1 MMGIVIPID
10 LFPNLNSRPI
20 YDILVRQIMPQL
32 NNKDVMINCDND
44 ALMIPGHDTNQM
56 IFLGWRD
63 QSHLLTK

>member
-1 MMGIVIPID
+1 
-10 LFPNLNSRPI
+10 
-20 YDILVRQIMPQL
+20 MPQL